1 MRGLAYASC
10 RDPTL
15 FKVCDQEDEH
25 LCTGP
30 SMRVAASS
38 LLEALENLLNSFF
51 FFFKIT
57 SDESCGI
64 VCHNDTHILVNLG
77 HQRIGS
83 HLI

>member
-15 FKVCDQEDEH
+15 FKVCDQEDEL

-38 LLEALENLLNSFF
+38 LLEALERSFGLFF
-51 FFFKIT
+51 FQIT
-57 SDESCGI
+57 FDESCGI
-64 VCHNDTHILVNLG
+64 VCHIDTHILVNLG